1 MKSMM
6 KKTTL
11 REIRQS
17 FGRWFAIFAIV
28 ALGVGFFTG
37 LKVTK
42 QAMLATEYNYL
53 KEQNMFD
60 VRLLSTL
67 GFTEEDV
74 TEIGK
79 AEGVAK
85 AAGGYE
91 LDVLC
96 SNGEENEYVLK
107 AHSLTEGINTPV
119 LKNGRM
125 PEKADECVIDSGFMY
140 GEEALGTKIQ
150 ISENN
155 LEDTMELLKYKEYE
169 VVGVVES
176 PYYMNFERGTTSI
189 GNGRISG
196 YFYLLEDTFDAEY
209 YTQILVKSDIDEKCY
224 SQEYND
230 ALDAQEDILD
240 KAVEERVQLR
250 FQNIK
255 EDALKEIEDGEKEL
269 EDKKAEAEA
278 EFSKAWQELE
288 DARIQLEDGEQQIA
302 SVERTLKSNLSELE
316 SKKEELEEGRI
327 EYEDGLKEYEDSK
340 AEYEKEIADAEAE
353 IADARQEVEDL
364 EEPDYYVLGRNT
376 NIGYACFESDSDI
389 VNGIAN
395 VFPIFFFLVAALVC
409 MTTMNRMV
417 EEQRTQ
423 IGVLKALGYGS
434 GKIMS
439 KYLFYSGSAACTGG
453 ILGFFAGSII
463 FPTVIWAAYGM
474 MYKMPGI
481 ILVFDYRF
489 AVVSLAVAL
498 ICSMGTTYLTCK
510 YELEENAASLIRPKA
525 AKSGKRILLERIPF
539 LWKRLK
545 FLHKVSIR
553 NLFRYKK
560 RFFMMVVG
568 ISGCT
573 ALLTT
578 GFGVRDSIVNI
589 ATEQYEEIQTY
600 DVGVTF
606 KESCVGEQR
615 ENFIKNGEGS
625 IENVVFAMETSMDL
639 VVNETV
645 KSINLVSMD
654 ETQEMKPC
662 LSLHTVKGEEISYP
676 KAGEAVITN
685 KLSERYDLTI
695 GSTISL
701 RDEDMNTIQMK
712 VSGIC
717 ENFVYN
723 YVYISNTTY
732 KEQRNEEPEINT
744 AYVNVLKEKDVHE
757 AAAKISDMDNVTT
770 VNVNEDVKER
780 FSKMMFS
787 LNYVIILVVVSAG
800 LLAFIVLYNLTNINI
815 TERIREIATIK
826 VLGFYPGETA
836 SYVFRENVILTAIGA
851 LVGLVLG
858 KFLHAFVM
866 ARIDIDMISF
876 DVKILP
882 VSYLFS
888 FLLTLVFAG
897 IVNGVMY
904 FKLEKINMA
913 ESLKSVE

>member
-67 GFTEEDV
+67 GFAEEDV

-250 FQNIK
+250 FQDIK

-278 EFSKAWQELE
+278 EFAKAWQELE

-695 GSTISL
+695 GSTITL

-780 FSKMMFS
+780 FSTMMFS

>member
-67 GFTEEDV
+67 GFAEEDV

-250 FQNIK
+250 FQDIK

-278 EFSKAWQELE
+278 EFAKAWQELE

-463 FPTVIWAAYGM
+463 FPTVI
-474 MYKMPGI
+474 
-481 ILVFDYRF
+481 
-489 AVVSLAVAL
+489 
-498 ICSMGTTYLTCK
+498 
-510 YELEENAASLIRPKA
+510 
-525 AKSGKRILLERIPF
+525 
-539 LWKRLK
+539 
-545 FLHKVSIR
+545 
-553 NLFRYKK
+553 
-560 RFFMMVVG
+560 
-568 ISGCT
+568 
-573 ALLTT
+573 
-578 GFGVRDSIVNI
+578 
-589 ATEQYEEIQTY
+589 
-600 DVGVTF
+600 
-606 KESCVGEQR
+606 
-615 ENFIKNGEGS
+615 
-625 IENVVFAMETSMDL
+625 
-639 VVNETV
+639 
-645 KSINLVSMD
+645 
-654 ETQEMKPC
+654 
-662 LSLHTVKGEEISYP
+662 
-676 KAGEAVITN
+676 
-685 KLSERYDLTI
+685 
-695 GSTISL
+695 
-701 RDEDMNTIQMK
+701 
-712 VSGIC
+712 
-717 ENFVYN
+717 
-723 YVYISNTTY
+723 
-732 KEQRNEEPEINT
+732 
-744 AYVNVLKEKDVHE
+744 
-757 AAAKISDMDNVTT
+757 
-770 VNVNEDVKER
+770 
-780 FSKMMFS
+780 
-787 LNYVIILVVVSAG
+787 
-800 LLAFIVLYNLTNINI
+800 
-815 TERIREIATIK
+815 
-826 VLGFYPGETA
+826 
-836 SYVFRENVILTAIGA
+836 
-851 LVGLVLG
+851 
-858 KFLHAFVM
+858 
-866 ARIDIDMISF
+866 
-876 DVKILP
+876 
-882 VSYLFS
+882 
-888 FLLTLVFAG
+888 
-897 IVNGVMY
+897 
-904 FKLEKINMA
+904 
-913 ESLKSVE
+913 

>member
-250 FQNIK
+250 FQDIK

-278 EFSKAWQELE
+278 EFAKAWQELE

-463 FPTVIWAAYGM
+463 FPTVIWVAYGM

-489 AVVSLAVAL
+489 AAVSLAVAL

-525 AKSGKRILLERIPF
+525 AKSGKCILLERIPF

-615 ENFIKNGEGS
+615 ENFIKDGEGS

-654 ETQEMKPC
+654 ETQEMQPC